1 MNRKQYVK
9 PRTDIVEVLAE
20 TDVLG
25 IVTGSGGQSGEEALG
40 KEDLFDWDETKDET
54 DDNENST
61 YDVW

>member
-25 IVTGSGGQSGEEALG
+25 PVTGSGGQSGEEALS
-40 KEDLFDWDETKDET
+40 KENFFNWDEENDEDT
-54 DDNENST
+54 NKG
-61 YDVW
+61 DVDIW